1 MLALQ
6 KPIALQ
12 KGDMVAILS
21 PSSGM
26 AGDDAFL
33 FRYNIGK
40 QRIESQFGL
49 QVVEYPTTLAGSDY
63 VYAHPEERA
72 RDLMD
77 AFADPSV
84 KAIFTT
90 IGGSESIR
98 LLPYI
103 DFNIIKN
110 NPKIL
115 MGYSDN
121 TILHFMCMKAG
132 LSSIYGPTV
141 LAEFAENVEIF
152 PYTVESMMRTLF
164 STAPIGEITPA
175 THFTRELVWWT
186 PENQN
191 TPKPVTPNPAPVVL
205 QGKGKVQGRLVGGCM
220 EVIEFM
226 RGTPLF
232 PPICD
237 FEDTILFLETSEEM
251 PPADTVARWLRSYYF
266 MEDDKNAPVKG
277 GILGRING
285 IVFGKPYAD
294 ELDEPYMQTIRQ
306 VLSEELNL
314 PNLPVLFGLNFGHT
328 EPIFCLPYGALAEI
342 DCTNGTFAILE
353 NAVFKY

>member
-1 MLALQ
+1 MLQLQ
-6 KPIALQ
+6 KPKALQ
-12 KGDMVAILS
+12 EGDKVAILS

-26 AGDDAFL
+26 AGDAAFL

-40 QRIESQFGL
+40 QRLENQFGL

-72 RDLMD
+72 RDLMT
-77 AFADPSV
+77 AFADPTI

-103 DFNIIKN
+103 DFDVLQN
-110 NPKIL
+110 NPKIF

-121 TILHFMCMKAG
+121 TVFHFMCMKAG
-132 LSSIYGPTV
+132 ISSIYGPTI
-141 LAEFAENVEIF
+141 LAEFAENIEIF
-152 PYTVESMMRTLF
+152 PYTAESILRTLF
-164 STAPIGEITPA
+164 NIEPIGKIKPA
-175 THFTRELVWWT
+175 THFTRELILWT

-191 TPKPVTPNPAPVVL
+191 TPKPVKPNSAPTVL

-232 PPICD
+232 PPISD
-237 FEDTILFLETSEEM
+237 FENAILFLETSEEM
-251 PPADTVARWLRSYYF
+251 PSADTVARWLRSYYF
-266 MEDDKNAPVKG
+266 MEDDKESACNG

-294 ELDEPYMQTIRQ
+294 ELDAPYMETIQ
-306 VLSEELNL
+306 KVLAEELNL

-328 EPIFCLPYGALAEI
+328 EPMLCLPYGALAEI
-342 DCTNGTFAILE
+342 NCENGAFTILE
-353 NAVFKY
+353 SAVE